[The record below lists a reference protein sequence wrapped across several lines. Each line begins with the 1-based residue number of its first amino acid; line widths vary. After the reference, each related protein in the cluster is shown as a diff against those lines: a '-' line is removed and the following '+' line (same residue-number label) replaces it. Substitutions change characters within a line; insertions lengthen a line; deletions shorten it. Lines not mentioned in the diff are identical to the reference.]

1 MRGCGVRDYDTAL
14 AVAKRA
20 IAHLAKVRLLL
31 TLDEAA
37 SDNVAAAQDLSR
49 VPLQSLTHHNRPFI
63 RSQLA
68 STLGPKKVTGKVR
81 ALPTLDEAA
90 SDNVAAAQ
98 ISRGY
103 LNPNLQD
110 VYHRS

>member
-1 MRGCGVRDYDTAL
+1 MYIYIYIISRALQVRGCGVRDYDTAL

-49 VPLQSLTHHNRPFI
+49 VPLQTLTHYHGPFI
-63 RSQLA
+63 KRQRA
-68 STLGPKKVTGKVR
+68 ST
-81 ALPTLDEAA
+81 
-90 SDNVAAAQ
+90 
-98 ISRGY
+98 
-103 LNPNLQD
+103 
-110 VYHRS
+110 